1 MFLGKLW
8 VRIKGE
14 FLAAREDVSDGLDS
28 RETGKRLLNKIQT
41 ILKGETPE
49 RPYVPERTE
58 ETYQSSSGRREIHDL
73 IDEHNDPK
81 SMEEMERA
89 LEELKKTQDQQE
101 NASTEPS
108 GPNPR
113 KLG

>member
-14 FLAAREDVSDGLDS
+14 FLAAREEISEGSDA
-28 RETGKRLLNKIQT
+28 RKTGDGILKKIQT
-41 ILKGETPE
+41 ILTGETPE
-49 RPYVPERTE
+49 GPGALERTE

-73 IDEHNDPK
+73 ADENYRPK
-81 SMEEMERA
+81 SIKEMQRA
-89 LEELKKTQDQQE
+89 LDELKKTQEQQE
-101 NASTEPS
+101 NALSKSPN
-108 GPNPR
+108 PNPR